1 MKRKSVGL
9 KVAGLGALV
18 AALGATIFKRSKYGR
33 GIIGFGLAHIV
44 LGMLDRMRT
53 GIRS

>member
-18 AALGATIFKRSKYGR
+18 TALGSTIFKHNRFGR

>member
-1 MKRKSVGL
+1 MKGNGVGL
-9 KVAGLGALV
+9 KVAGLGTLV
-18 AALGATIFKRSKYGR
+18 TAMGATLFKRSKLGR

-53 GIRS
+53 GIRG